1 MSDHVALSTP
11 DPVLERLSG
20 GNMLEGTLK
29 AVIRGGNPVRDAGR
43 AHPAVSAGI
52 RR

>member
-11 DPVLERLSG
+11 DPVLQRLSG

-29 AVIRGGNPVRDAGR
+29 AVIRGAILCGMLAGPTLR
-43 AHPAVSAGI
+43 
-52 RR
+52 

>member
-20 GNMLEGTLK
+20 GNLLEGTLK
-29 AVIRGGNPVRDAGR
+29 AVIRGGAILCGMLAG
-43 AHPAVSAGI
+43 PTLW
-52 RR
+52 